1 MNKPKKTIL
10 CICLGLFF
18 FIGCASG
25 QAAKIADENE
35 VKAAFI
41 FNFLKFIE
49 WPAEAFSENDSTL
62 KICLIEKTKLCDK
75 VVLIDGKMANQ
86 RVIRVESADGN
97 ATCSDCHAVV
107 VCEKDQTDINK
118 HLLRFKNKHVLTISD
133 CKNFAQNGGMIGLM
147 TISGKVRFSINLR
160 EAEAAGLKI
169 SSQLLKLAVE
179 VIR

>member
-1 MNKPKKTIL
+1 MNKPRKAIFCL
-10 CICLGLFF
+10 CLGLFF
-18 FIGCASG
+18 FIGFTSA

-75 VVLIDGKMANQ
+75 VALIDGKMASQ
-86 RVIRVESADGN
+86 RVIRVESAEGN
-97 ATCSDCHAVV
+97 ATCSDCHAVIV
-107 VCEKDQTDINK
+107 GVRSQTDIKK
-118 HLLRFKNKHVLTISD
+118 HLLRFKNKPVLTVSD
-133 CKNFAQNGGMIGLM
+133 CQNFAQNGGMIGLM
-147 TISGKVRFSINLR
+147 TISGKVRFSINLK
-160 EAEAAGLKI
+160 EVEAAGLKI